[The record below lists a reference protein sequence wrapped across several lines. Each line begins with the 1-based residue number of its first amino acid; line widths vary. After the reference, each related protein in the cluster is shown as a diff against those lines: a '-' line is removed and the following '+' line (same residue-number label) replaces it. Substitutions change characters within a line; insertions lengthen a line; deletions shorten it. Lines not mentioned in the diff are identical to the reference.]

1 MRKVYVGLL
10 LLAGCT
16 TAADRQRD
24 ADREFLLRASE
35 QIRVRDSIAAAAQV
49 RDSLARNRP
58 KP

>member
-10 LLAGCT
+10 LIAGCT
-16 TAADRQRD
+16 SAADRQRA

-35 QIRVRDSIAAAAQV
+35 QIRVRDSIAAAHL